1 MKRQKTSLAIL
12 LLAASTACGAQTV
25 AFPGAEGFGALA
37 TGGRAGKHI
46 VHVTNLNAE
55 GPGSLAD
62 AISADNRIVVF
73 DVAGVIKL
81 TPSQIVSFDK
91 RKNITVLGQTAPG
104 EGITVYGNRV
114 NITNCEN
121 IIVRYLRIRGS
132 INMNRSKAALTMDG
146 AKNVI
151 LDHCSISWGRWD
163 DVHIKDAQNITWQ
176 YCIVSEGIDP
186 QRFGAITDGTSNWT
200 INHCL
205 WIDNHSRNPK
215 MKCNAQM
222 INSVVYNGGNGVVGG
237 HSSADFYQDLINNYF
252 ISGPDGESKYSQWTA
267 TDHLY
272 QSGNLMDNNRDGV
285 LNGSAYTNTSCTNM
299 NKPNFAPQVPV
310 TAESPASAYQHIVEQ
325 VGCSRQRDT
334 HDNRLIMQLKSLGK
348 EGKTINSEGDVG
360 GIGTLDT
367 GTPYTDTDH
376 DGIPDEW
383 EKAHGLNPNDASDAT
398 TTAPDGYLWIE
409 DYANSLTTADTR
421 LTCPVGLSAA
431 YSNSKK
437 NTASLKW
444 TNTDSRATTLILEQS
459 TDGKTFEKID
469 SFLARSTFRTVPNID
484 STKTYWFRLQ
494 ATDGTQYS
502 GYSNVAVL
510 KKSLSPNEKPGGG
523 TPAGQTTFKP
533 DDNKLYYIICY
544 TTRFYNSAASIT
556 GGTPYYLMAGT
567 HSGNPVVTSTTTFNG
582 NSTALLWHIEQSDSE
597 AASYTIVNDSTGQSL
612 VANSTGS
619 DGYAALADV
628 DEDSATPLFQLN
640 YASDQAVKTGGE
652 KFSFYRINSKQNNGF
667 QLRGRSATQWL
678 WANGTINRADM
689 LFTFR
694 GKVMDNVETG
704 ISQPHYQQ
712 RQDNAWYTLQGQR
725 TNAPHKGV
733 YIHNGKKQVVK

>member
-1 MKRQKTSLAIL
+1 MM
-12 LLAASTACGAQTV
+12 LLAASTACSAQTV

-37 TGGRAGKHI
+37 TGGRAGKKI

-81 TPSQIVSFDK
+81 TPSQMVTFDK

-163 DVHIKDAQNITWQ
+163 NVHIKNAQDITWQ

-237 HSSADFYQDLINNYF
+237 HSAADFYQDLVNNYY

-272 QSGNLMDNNRDGV
+272 QSGNLMDGNMDGS
-285 LNGSAYTNTSCTNM
+285 LNGSAYTNTDCTNM
-299 NKPNFAPQVPV
+299 PSPHFAPQVAV
-310 TAESPASAYQHIVEQ
+310 TVESPASAYEHIVEQ
-325 VGCSRQRDT
+325 VGCSRQRDI
-334 HDNRLIMQLKSLGK
+334 HDIRLITQLKSLGK
-348 EGKTINSEGDVG
+348 LGKTINSEGDVG
-360 GIGTLDT
+360 GIGTLNT
-367 GTPYTDTDH
+367 GTPYTDTDA

-383 EKAHGLNPNDASDAT
+383 EKAHNLNPSDPADAT
-398 TTAPDGYLWIE
+398 ATAPDGYLWIE
-409 DYANSLTTADTR
+409 DYANSLVTTDTR
-421 LTCPVGLSAA
+421 LTCPIGLSVA

-437 NTASLKW
+437 NSASLKW
-444 TNTDSRATTLILEQS
+444 TNTDSRATTIILEQS
-459 TDGKTFEKID
+459 TDGKTFNSID
-469 SFLARSTFRTVPNID
+469 SFPARSTFRTVKDID

-494 ATDGTQYS
+494 ATDGTLHS
-502 GYSNVAVL
+502 SYSNVAVL
-510 KKSLSPNEKPGGG
+510 KKSLSADEKPGGG
-523 TPAGQTTFKP
+523 TPAGQSSFAP
-533 DDNKLYYIICY
+533 ESNKLYYIICY
-544 TTRFYNSAASIT
+544 TTRFFNSAATTT
-556 GGTPYYLMAGT
+556 GGTPYYLKAGT
-567 HSGNPVVTSTTTFNG
+567 RNGSPVLTSTTTFNG
-582 NSTALLWHIEQSDSE
+582 NSKAILWHIEQDDSD
-597 AASYTIVNDSTGQSL
+597 AASYTIMNDSTGQTL
-612 VANSTGS
+612 VANNTGS

-628 DEDSATPLFQLN
+628 DEDSTTHLFQIN
-640 YASDQAVKTGGE
+640 YASDLAVKSDGE
-652 KFSFYRINSKQNNGF
+652 KYSFYRINSKENHNY
-667 QLRGRSATQWL
+667 QLRGRSGTQWL
-678 WANGTINRADM
+678 WSNGTINRADM

-694 GKVMDNVETG
+694 GKTMPNVDTG
-704 ISQPHYQQ
+704 ISLPKSQL
-712 RQDNAWYTLQGQR
+712 REDKAWYTLQGQR
-725 TNAPHKGV
+725 TNAPRRGI
-733 YIHNGKKQVVK
+733 YIHNGKKWVVK